1 MRSNDDSQ
9 IGQHWSDSG
18 AEADDDLD
26 EEQLFH
32 DLGIVS
38 SGDES
43 PLNLLDSHGPRTLP
57 IMTEEEKEADEAALS
72 FTYPPNPAFS
82 GLPST
87 THDGQVSIDMPAD
100 MLHSLESGP
109 ELGGSPRPAPGMV
122 ARTRNAG
129 NALLGGASNTA
140 ERIMQTL
147 GGMGGAIHKAL
158 RSKDRIADETMER
171 GGDHIEVESD
181 NDNKPRRNIRLRTEQ
196 PVTKNASL
204 VSKMMRYKLYFQIL
218 LSLLCFFVLFRF
230 IGFL

>member
-1 MRSNDDSQ
+1 M
-9 IGQHWSDSG
+9 
-18 AEADDDLD
+18 
-26 EEQLFH
+26 
-32 DLGIVS
+32 
-38 SGDES
+38 
-43 PLNLLDSHGPRTLP
+43 
-57 IMTEEEKEADEAALS
+57 M
-72 FTYPPNPAFS
+72 
-82 GLPST
+82 
-87 THDGQVSIDMPAD
+87 
-100 MLHSLESGP
+100 
-109 ELGGSPRPAPGMV
+109 

-181 NDNKPRRNIRLRTEQ
+181 NDNKPRKNIRLRTER
-196 PVTKNASL
+196 PPATKNASL
-204 VSKMMRYKLYFQIL
+204 VSKMMRYKLMFQIL